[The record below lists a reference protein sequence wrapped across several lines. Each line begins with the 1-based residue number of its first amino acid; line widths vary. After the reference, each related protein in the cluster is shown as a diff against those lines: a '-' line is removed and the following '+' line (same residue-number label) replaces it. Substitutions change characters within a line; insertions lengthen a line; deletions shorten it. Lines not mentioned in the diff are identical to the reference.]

1 MSYRQSF
8 ENELEQLKVELIK
21 MSALVEQAIEKSI
34 DALKNRDYKLAE
46 EIIEKDRIIDE
57 MEKQIESKCL
67 SIILRQ
73 QPVARDLRSV
83 SMALKMVT
91 DIERIGDH
99 ASDISEL
106 ILRIK
111 DDHIFNF
118 VAHIP
123 EMAEVST
130 KMVHSAIESF
140 VSGDVEKSREVAK
153 RDDLVDELFNKV
165 KNEVAEI
172 LAEGSEKVDLCIDF
186 LMIAKYL
193 ERIGDHAE
201 NICEWVEFSETGEYK
216 NQRII

>member
-1 MSYRQSF
+1 MGGRVSF
-8 ENELEQLKVELIK
+8 EHELEQLNVELIK
-21 MSALVEQAIEKSI
+21 MGALVEQAIEKSI
-34 DALKNRDYKLAE
+34 EALKNRDYKLAE
-46 EIIEKDRIIDE
+46 HIIEKDRVIDD
-57 MEKQIESKCL
+57 MEKHIESKCL
-67 SIILRQ
+67 SLILRQ

-83 SMALKMVT
+83 STALKMVT

-123 EMAEVST
+123 EMAEVSV
-130 KMVHSAIESF
+130 KMVHDAIDAF
-140 VSGDVEKSREVAK
+140 VSGDLERAREVAK
-153 RDDLVDELFNKV
+153 QDDLVDELFNKV
-165 KNEVAEI
+165 KNEVADI
-172 LAEGSEKVDLCIDF
+172 LAEGSDKIDLCIDF

-201 NICEWVEFSETGEYK
+201 NICEWIEFSETGEYK
-216 NQRII
+216 NQRIL